1 MIKAHHSGIQLLE
14 SLLECY
20 LTHILEQNFTVIS
33 TSFFLSL
40 LSGFEREIFKA
51 QIIEYTNS
59 DSLVFTG
66 QFALQCIAND

>member
-33 TSFFLSL
+33 TSFFLDL
-40 LSGFEREIFKA
+40 LSGFEREIFKPE
-51 QIIEYTNS
+51 IIEYNKS
-59 DSLVFTG
+59 YSLVFRG
-66 QFALQCIAND
+66 QFALQFIGNY